1 MGEKGILTQYAL
13 ITSDIQKLPKINRL
27 YAVLTM
33 ALTMSQI
40 LIVEDEPRIAAF
52 LEKGLQKHGYETA
65 VAIDGEEAIQMVQKD
80 VFDLLLLDLGL
91 PIKDGW
97 TVLKEL
103 QRRDQPVPAV
113 IILTARAD
121 DGDRSQSLRLGA
133 KDYLTK
139 PFRFNDLLD
148 RVKAILPN

>member
-1 MGEKGILTQYAL
+1 
-13 ITSDIQKLPKINRL
+13 
-27 YAVLTM
+27 M

-52 LEKGLQKHGYETA
+52 LEKGLQKHGYDTA

-103 QRRDQPVPAV
+103 QQHNQPVPAV

-121 DGDRSQSLRLGA
+121 DDDRSQSIRLGT

-148 RVKAILPN
+148 RVKAILPD

>member
-1 MGEKGILTQYAL
+1 
-13 ITSDIQKLPKINRL
+13 
-27 YAVLTM
+27 
-33 ALTMSQI
+33 MSQI

-52 LEKGLQKHGYETA
+52 LEKGLQKHGYDTA

-103 QRRDQPVPAV
+103 QQHDQPVPAV
-113 IILTARAD
+113 IILTARSG

-148 RVKAILPN
+148 RVKAILPS

>member
-1 MGEKGILTQYAL
+1 
-13 ITSDIQKLPKINRL
+13 
-27 YAVLTM
+27 M

-52 LEKGLQKHGYETA
+52 LEKGLQKHGYDTA

-103 QRRDQPVPAV
+103 QQHDQPVPAV
-113 IILTARAD
+113 IILTARSG

-148 RVKAILPN
+148 RVKAILPS

>member
-1 MGEKGILTQYAL
+1 
-13 ITSDIQKLPKINRL
+13 
-27 YAVLTM
+27 M

-103 QRRDQPVPAV
+103 QQHDQPVPAV

-121 DGDRSQSLRLGA
+121 DADRSQSIRLGA

>member
-1 MGEKGILTQYAL
+1 
-13 ITSDIQKLPKINRL
+13 
-27 YAVLTM
+27 M

-52 LEKGLQKHGYETA
+52 LEKGLQKHGYDTA

-103 QRRDQPVPAV
+103 QQHNQPVPAV

-121 DGDRSQSLRLGA
+121 DDDRSQSIRLGA

-148 RVKAILPN
+148 RVKAILPD